1 MLYFPEVAG
10 FFPFMIPDKRM
21 YTIDALFFTIVER
34 GKANKIL
41 QHAQEMGAEHGTI
54 ILGHGTSRTR
64 FIATRHLG
72 QRAKEVLMISA
83 DSALASRLHAM
94 VASTFSLAK
103 RHKGIAFTVPFSEH
117 GWGEPASEP
126 LPYQLIVTIVERGQR
141 ERCVQSARN
150 AGAKGGTVI
159 SGRGAGIP
167 AHYYVDLEIE
177 PQKDIVLVL
186 APTARCEAIKQ
197 HIIADLGLQSPGTGM
212 IFSLGVQQTTG
223 LVEEHKRGRR

>member
-1 MLYFPEVAG
+1 
-10 FFPFMIPDKRM
+10 M

-34 GKANKIL
+34 GKANRIL
-41 QHAQEMGAEHGTI
+41 QRAQEMGAAYGMI
-54 ILGHGTSRTR
+54 MLGHGTSRTR
-64 FIATRHLG
+64 FAATRHLN

-83 DSALASRLHAM
+83 EGALASRLHAM
-94 VASTFSLAK
+94 VASSFALAK
-103 RHKGIAFTVPFSEH
+103 RHKGIAFTIPFSE
-117 GWGEPASEP
+117 GEWADSIAATS
-126 LPYQLIVTIVERGQR
+126 PYQLIVTIVERGQS

-186 APTARCEAIKQ
+186 VPTAQCEAVKQ
-197 HIIADLGLQSPGTGM
+197 RIIADLGLQNPGSGM
-212 IFSLGVQQTTG
+212 IFSLGVLQTTG
-223 LVEEHKRGRR
+223 VVEEIKRGRP